1 MLDTSIC
8 KTGATLAPDLAL
20 LVSHGKAPLGSPV
33 GWIRV
38 GSGRE
43 THAEEGA
50 ASPRP
55 HAGALS
61 QLLPPVLFSWCRP
74 ETHPKESGSGL
85 PRAGQAWDGAGWY
98 VGCCWLDSIQ
108 AGRPM
113 PACSVALHPQPSS
126 SSPSSQKSLDLTA
139 VLRGTK
145 TFREL
150 V

>member
-20 LVSHGKAPLGSPV
+20 LVSHGKAPLGSPA

-43 THAEEGA
+43 TYAEEGA

-61 QLLPPVLFSWCRP
+61 QLLPLVGSFLLVPTRDPP
-74 ETHPKESGSGL
+74 EGVWLRSPQGWASLGRSRLVRGL
-85 PRAGQAWDGAGWY
+85 LLAGQHPGWPPHAR
-98 VGCCWLDSIQ
+98 L
-108 AGRPM
+108 
-113 PACSVALHPQPSS
+113 
-126 SSPSSQKSLDLTA
+126 
-139 VLRGTK
+139 LRGHCTLSPPLPHPPP
-145 TFREL
+145 RSHWI
-150 V
+150 